1 MSKIQT
7 ALSKLQGGKAP
18 KADDPAP
25 LAPDARRKRN
35 AASLDVQV
43 GLVSHNYQGRQVIV
57 DLSMLVSQGMRP
69 PEGQVQQI
77 ADEYRSIKRPL
88 LKNADSK
95 EPVVPRGNL
104 WMVTSSLA
112 GEGKTFSSINL
123 ALSIAS
129 ERDRSVVLVDLDCGK
144 SHISRLFDAIDEPG
158 FMDLLQDTSL
168 SFDALVMPTDI
179 PGLSLLPVG
188 KRDNHASEHLSS
200 DRMQELCESISAA
213 DPNRIV
219 LFDSSPLLLTAEA
232 PVLASEVGQVILV
245 VRANKTPRQAVLDA
259 YHRLDTSIPANLIL
273 THAAARES
281 VNAYGGYYGY
291 GASEKLPD

>member
-7 ALSKLQGGKAP
+7 ALSKLQGGKDRKP
-18 KADDPAP
+18 DDHSLVPP
-25 LAPDARRKRN
+25 VVRRKDPEVPRG
-35 AASLDVQV
+35 AQV
-43 GLVSHNYQGRQVIV
+43 GLVNHNYQGRQVAI
-57 DLSMLVSQGMRP
+57 DFSMLESQGLRP
-69 PEGQVQQI
+69 PESHEQQT
-77 ADEYRSIKRPL
+77 ADEYRAIKRPL

-95 EPVVPRGNL
+95 EPIVTRGNL
-104 WMVTSSLA
+104 WMITSALA

-123 ALSIAS
+123 ALSIAR

-144 SHISRLFDAIDEPG
+144 AHISQLLDATDAPG
-158 FMDLLQDTSL
+158 FLDLLSDPSL
-168 SFDALVMPTDI
+168 NFDSLVMPTDI
-179 PGLSLLPVG
+179 PGLSFMSVG
-188 KRDNHASEHLSS
+188 KRGDHASELLSS
-200 DRMQELCESISAA
+200 GRMRELCESISAA

-259 YHRLDTSIPANLIL
+259 YHRLEVSIPANLIL

-281 VNAYGGYYGY
+281 VNVYGGYYGY
-291 GASEKLPD
+291 GVSEKLPD